1 MPNLLTTK
9 IAGVFRGWLR
19 RLDGRDAQIP
29 AAPGNKS
36 SEAKAQSART
46 AQRPPPLPGNAGAST
61 QAARPANARQV
72 SPAASGVNQLSLPIQ
87 CIAPSLPA
95 DLRAKL
101 AQPIP
106 TGAAISL
113 STDKVVKQLSSGS
126 VKVSFGELRAAAPE
140 AFVSSGNENDAKQI
154 SLPLNE
160 IICRLD
166 PNLLPRRSRQ
176 KVEVSEEIAGP
187 FGAKGKGV
195 SVTQAPRASAPLPKA
210 PEAAPAE
217 PQETTPVAPPPPA
230 FVNRTPPKP
239 AMPAALAPRTAVPA
253 AKRNFP
259 AAPAPA
265 KPQPAAPPVTPPAP
279 VQPAAPTQMARA
291 AQPESVAPSAP
302 IAFNTAP
309 PAVGEDGF
317 NSAPQ
322 IPVERPVERPVEKP
336 AEHPILVS
344 VVSLAEN
351 WPDGIK
357 QEIVSANLNNSQLAL
372 PATLIE
378 PGLKRGRIVI
388 AWKNLRIMIRPTPP
402 PVSANDSVE
411 LELPLRI
418 IAPLFFASQKVTSKN
433 NSKLVVTADIPN
445 LFNSNKQP
453 ELPPPAP
460 VAPPVARVEQ
470 KATAQPWGDLI
481 SGTSTKT
488 GSAATPVPV
497 VTKTEDTNYFSKPE
511 VIATTGEPAN
521 PKEIVDRAVA
531 LPGVAG
537 AVVALPDGLSVA
549 SHVPPDLNAD
559 TLAAFLPQIFSR
571 TGQSTN
577 ELRMGDLNNLSFTA
591 GNVPWKIFR
600 VNAVYFAAFGRAGQP
615 LPTAQLAA
623 LAVQLDRK
631 K

>member
-1 MPNLLTTK
+1 L
-9 IAGVFRGWLR
+9 
-19 RLDGRDAQIP
+19 
-29 AAPGNKS
+29 
-36 SEAKAQSART
+36 SAE
-46 AQRPPPLPGNAGAST
+46 
-61 QAARPANARQV
+61 
-72 SPAASGVNQLSLPIQ
+72 
-87 CIAPSLPA
+87 
-95 DLRAKL
+95 LRAKL

-106 TGAAISL
+106 ADAAISL
-113 STDKVVKQLSSGS
+113 PTDKVIKQLGSGS
-126 VKVSFGELRAAAPE
+126 VKVTFGELRAAAPE
-140 AFVSSGNENDAKQI
+140 AFIISGNENDARQI

-160 IICRLD
+160 IIARLD
-166 PNLLPRRSRQ
+166 PSLLPRRSRH
-176 KVEVSEEIAGP
+176 KLEVSDEIAGP

-195 SVTQAPRASAPLPKA
+195 SVTHTTRASAPLPRPVEPA
-210 PEAAPAE
+210 PTE
-217 PQETTPVAPPPPA
+217 PDVTPEPVAPPPPS
-230 FVNRTPPKP
+230 FVNRTPAKP
-239 AMPAALAPRTAVPA
+239 PMPAAMAPRTAVPT
-253 AKRNFP
+253 AKQTFP
-259 AAPAPA
+259 TAPAPA
-265 KPQPAAPPVTPPAP
+265 RPQPVAPPSAP
-279 VQPAAPTQMARA
+279 VAPAVPAQPAAPTHMARA
-291 AQPESVAPSAP
+291 AQPEAVAPSAP
-302 IAFNTAP
+302 IAFKTAP
-309 PAVGEDGF
+309 PAGGQDGF

-322 IPVERPVERPVEKP
+322 IPVERPVERP
-336 AEHPILVS
+336 AELPILVS

-402 PVSANDSVE
+402 PVSPHDSVE

-418 IAPLFFASQKVTSKN
+418 IAPLFFASQKITSKN
-433 NSKLVVTADIPN
+433 HSKLVVTADIPN

-453 ELPPPAP
+453 EAPAP
-460 VAPPVARVEQ
+460 VPVAAPVA
-470 KATAQPWGDLI
+470 KAEPKAAAQPWGDLI

-488 GSAATPVPV
+488 GSAAAPAPAPARV
-497 VTKTEDTNYFSKPE
+497 EDTNYYAKPE
-511 VIATTGEPAN
+511 LIAASGEPAN